1 MDESSL
7 SEHEQRILQEIE
19 KNLAAE
25 DPDFVRNVQ
34 EVGPPKEAVRMLRL
48 GILGLVVGFGLLLG
62 YTMNIAFGIGGFLV
76 MLAGAVAIGTSVRR
90 LTSAGRSPGA
100 AFRKILKRAEGRMR
114 RPNGR
119 SEEDEDE

>member
-114 RPNGR
+114 RPDGR